1 MGEAGTHAAGPSAT
15 TDAGGG
21 RGGIVRRY
29 FLVFALLVGGTLVAS
44 AALEMVFRFQDSR
57 RSLDVLQREMAAAA
71 AFKIQNFIDDI
82 THTLRLAAQARTVIE
97 RGITGEF
104 AFELRTLL
112 KNAPAIRDVA
122 VLTPDGRERLRQS
135 RIGTSRPDPAAD
147 LSAAPHVTA
156 ARAGRPYAGPVTFDR
171 ASSAP
176 RMTLAVP
183 MERFQGEVIGVLAA
197 EVNLRYVWDV
207 VREIRVGGAGYAY
220 VVSETGA
227 LIAHPDIDLVLQG
240 KNLADLPQVAGLAGG
255 PRAGGG
261 AGVYR
266 DLAGRRVLVSHASI
280 PDLGWTVL
288 VERPLAEAYAP
299 LITSVVRTG
308 AILLVA
314 CALSVGAALLLARRV
329 LRPIEA
335 LRRGAARLG
344 AGDLAAR
351 LEVRTGDEFEAL
363 AGEFNRMAARLHDAY
378 AGLEQKVAE
387 RTRALKHSLDELQA
401 LSETIRAVSASLDLQ
416 QVLQT
421 IVIHATELSRSDGG
435 LIYEFDAAGQVFRF
449 RAGHR
454 LGSEL
459 VQALVEAPPAF
470 GDSIVGRAALAGR
483 PLQVADV
490 TADSAYAFRGLAL
503 RAGFR
508 SLLAVPMLPGDGQ
521 VIGGIIVGRGAEG
534 GFADREVDLLR
545 TFADGSAIAIQNA
558 RLFQEV
564 ARKNAELYRASRHK
578 SAFLANMS
586 HELRTPM
593 NAILGFTELL
603 LDGIYG
609 DLDETVRDPVREIH
623 RNGQHLLQLI
633 NEVLDLSKIEAGHME
648 LSLGEYAVRDVVDA
662 AVATARPLADEKGL
676 ALEAAVDGEDGTC
689 TGDGKRITQVLL
701 NLVGNAVKFT
711 RRGRVEVR
719 ATVAGGQVHYAVA
732 DTGIGIPAAELEAVF
747 DEFRQADSSATKEFG
762 GTGLGLSIARR
773 FVEMHGG
780 RIWVESAPGAGS
792 TFHVVVPQR
801 VGPADGGEAA

>member
-1 MGEAGTHAAGPSAT
+1 MK
-15 TDAGGG
+15 
-21 RGGIVRRY
+21 
-29 FLVFALLVGGTLVAS
+29 
-44 AALEMVFRFQDSR
+44 R
-57 RSLDVLQREMAAAA
+57 RS
-71 AFKIQNFIDDI
+71 
-82 THTLRLAAQARTVIE
+82 
-97 RGITGEF
+97 
-104 AFELRTLL
+104 
-112 KNAPAIRDVA
+112 
-122 VLTPDGRERLRQS
+122 
-135 RIGTSRPDPAAD
+135 
-147 LSAAPHVTA
+147 
-156 ARAGRPYAGPVTFDR
+156 
-171 ASSAP
+171 
-176 RMTLAVP
+176 
-183 MERFQGEVIGVLAA
+183 
-197 EVNLRYVWDV
+197 
-207 VREIRVGGAGYAY
+207 
-220 VVSETGA
+220 
-227 LIAHPDIDLVLQG
+227 
-240 KNLADLPQVAGLAGG
+240 DLPL
-255 PRAGGG
+255 
-261 AGVYR
+261 Y
-266 DLAGRRVLVSHASI
+266 
-280 PDLGWTVL
+280 
-288 VERPLAEAYAP
+288 
-299 LITSVVRTG
+299 
-308 AILLVA
+308 
-314 CALSVGAALLLARRV
+314 
-329 LRPIEA
+329 
-335 LRRGAARLG
+335 
-344 AGDLAAR
+344 
-351 LEVRTGDEFEAL
+351 
-363 AGEFNRMAARLHDAY
+363 
-378 AGLEQKVAE
+378 
-387 RTRALKHSLDELQA
+387 
-401 LSETIRAVSASLDLQ
+401 
-416 QVLQT
+416 
-421 IVIHATELSRSDGG
+421 
-435 LIYEFDAAGQVFRF
+435 
-449 RAGHR
+449 
-454 LGSEL
+454 
-459 VQALVEAPPAF
+459 
-470 GDSIVGRAALAGR
+470 
-483 PLQVADV
+483 
-490 TADSAYAFRGLAL
+490 LAL

-564 ARKNAELYRASRHK
+564 ARKNAELYRASQHK